1 MLVYLSIDN
10 FCARLFF
17 SCHLYCHSMCIKHAV
32 TLISFKE
39 PRSPQSPP
47 SLNSLETRQENILCA
62 LSGLRAEVEE
72 MASNLGVSLPQPRV
86 KVRRHLP

>member
-1 MLVYLSIDN
+1 
-10 FCARLFF
+10 
-17 SCHLYCHSMCIKHAV
+17 MCIAV

-47 SLNSLETRQENILCA
+47 SLNSLEARQENILCE
-62 LSGLRAEVEE
+62 LNGLRAEVEE
-72 MASNLGVSLPQPRV
+72 MASHIGVSLRQPRV

>member
-10 FCARLFF
+10 FCSRLFF
-17 SCHLYCHSMCIKHAV
+17 SCHVYCHSMCIAV
-32 TLISFKE
+32 TLISFQE

-47 SLNSLETRQENILCA
+47 SLNSLEARQENILCE
-62 LSGLRAEVEE
+62 LSGLSAEVEE
-72 MASNLGVSLPQPRV
+72 MASDIGVSLPQPRV